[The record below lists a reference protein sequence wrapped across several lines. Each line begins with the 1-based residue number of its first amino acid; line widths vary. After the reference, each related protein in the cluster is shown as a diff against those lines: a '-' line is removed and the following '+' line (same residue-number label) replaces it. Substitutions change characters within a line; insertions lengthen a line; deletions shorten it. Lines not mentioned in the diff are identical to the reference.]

1 MNAVRA
7 IAVVDGNIWAASS
20 GGAFVYHTADNTFGV
35 FTNSEGL
42 SSNDLTAVTVDPLGQ
57 VWVGGGDGALNVRD
71 PQTGTWRSLRD
82 IQLSERIQK
91 GVRTFSASGDSLF
104 IGTDFG
110 VSVFL
115 LGRAEFGDTYANF
128 GFAGV
133 ARVNGILILPEELWI
148 ATSQGVARAPRTGSN
163 LSSPTSWT
171 RFTTANGLPA
181 GNVTSILSFH
191 DTVLVGTG
199 AGAAWFDGSTFQS
212 AGVLAGKSVVGLGA
226 TGSSVFATWNEGG
239 DAVVGSLTSVGGSVA
254 EMGRDDSTTA
264 QCMALSGVGPSIWIG
279 TLDRGLSRLD
289 GGSWQQFMPNGPV
302 SNLFIS
308 VGVGQGGMV
317 WGASGTN
324 GGGKGFYRYDPSAPP
339 STRWESFTQAEYP
352 QLQTNDYYKISP
364 VSGGRVWVSSWG
376 YGVVEMEGDRI
387 VRKLDATSNPSLAAA
402 VPNNLSYVVVG
413 GVAEDAEGGIWFVD
427 RTAVDGNVLA
437 RLVND
442 TSFVRYK
449 NVYNPGEGRFTA
461 LVIDRNGTKW
471 LANNEAFGGA
481 AVGLFYFNEQ
491 SIVPGTES
499 TSGWGYMSTTDGL
512 PHNSIVSLA
521 VDVDGNVCVGTVL
534 GMMIITDPLY
544 PKQRRISSYPLRE
557 QVIQAIAVDGENNKW
572 VGTKE
577 GLFVVNADGT
587 QLLQQYTVNSTNGKL
602 LDNDIRSLAIDQQ
615 RGILYIGTEKGLSGL
630 GIPATQAVR
639 SYATLRVAPNPF
651 LVPSDQPAEIRD
663 LVPDSYL
670 KILTVEGT
678 LVKEFRAQGAGRAF
692 WDGLDV
698 KGDLVGTG
706 IYFIVA
712 FAENGDQVGTGK
724 IAVIRR

>member
-1 MNAVRA
+1 M
-7 IAVVDGNIWAASS
+7 
-20 GGAFVYHTADNTFGV
+20 
-35 FTNSEGL
+35 
-42 SSNDLTAVTVDPLGQ
+42 
-57 VWVGGGDGALNVRD
+57 
-71 PQTGTWRSLRD
+71 
-82 IQLSERIQK
+82 
-91 GVRTFSASGDSLF
+91 
-104 IGTDFG
+104 
-110 VSVFL
+110 
-115 LGRAEFGDTYANF
+115 
-128 GFAGV
+128 
-133 ARVNGILILPEELWI
+133 
-148 ATSQGVARAPRTGSN
+148 
-163 LSSPTSWT
+163 
-171 RFTTANGLPA
+171 
-181 GNVTSILSFH
+181 
-191 DTVLVGTG
+191 
-199 AGAAWFDGSTFQS
+199 
-212 AGVLAGKSVVGLGA
+212 
-226 TGSSVFATWNEGG
+226 
-239 DAVVGSLTSVGGSVA
+239 
-254 EMGRDDSTTA
+254 
-264 QCMALSGVGPSIWIG
+264 
-279 TLDRGLSRLD
+279 
-289 GGSWQQFMPNGPV
+289 
-302 SNLFIS
+302 
-308 VGVGQGGMV
+308 
-317 WGASGTN
+317 
-324 GGGKGFYRYDPSAPP
+324 
-339 STRWESFTQAEYP
+339 
-352 QLQTNDYYKISP
+352 
-364 VSGGRVWVSSWG
+364 SSWG

-413 GVAEDAEGGIWFVD
+413 GVAEDAEGGIWLVD